1 MTSCFVC
8 SLRSTERAGDLRF
21 VAAALR
27 ERGQTDHRGREAE
40 RRHFDVA
47 EGRAGAEFVRL
58 RNGDDHT
65 RARFVDRLQV
75 VREDF
80 EELRDFKAF
89 AGTDERNVRAGL
101 QDAAVNAN
109 VVDLLDEGVDAGLE
123 NLRDDGAF
131 RIGDDFD
138 VFAVGVLRDAGDRVG
153 REGVSG
159 ERVEEFGHP
168 DAGFRRNAEDRNQ
181 RFFFNALGDQLGEFF
196 VVREFAFEVAF
207 HRGVVDGDDRFD
219 ELFVQFVRVDEGA
232 GGFRRFQGADDA
244 AEVRA
249 ATDRDVE
256 EDGFRAED
264 VANVVDEFVELNVV
278 GVHLRNDDDAT
289 QTGRFRFFE
298 DATGVDFEARL
309 GVDDDRGGVRGAHR
323 ADRAADEVR
332 ITGGVEDV
340 ETFAGVIEVDA
351 GGFDRV
357 LVRFFFVVEVANARA
372 GVDAGRRLL
381 QFAGNVQEGVGHRG
395 FAGTAVTAQDNVA
408 NVSRIDR
415 RHRLLPRFEN
425 YADRAG
431 QKAAPRFKFA
441 IND

>member
-1 MTSCFVC
+1 M
-8 SLRSTERAGDLRF
+8 
-21 VAAALR
+21 
-27 ERGQTDHRGREAE
+27 
-40 RRHFDVA
+40 
-47 EGRAGAEFVRL
+47 
-58 RNGDDHT
+58 
-65 RARFVDRLQV
+65 QV

-80 EELRDFKAF
+80 EELRDFIAF

-101 QDAAVNAN
+101 QNAAVDAN

-123 NLRDDGAF
+123 NLRDDGTG
-131 RIGDDFD
+131 RIGGNFD
-138 VFAVGVLRDAGDRVG
+138 VFAVGVLRDTGNRVG
-153 REGVSG
+153 RKSVSG
-159 ERVEEFGHP
+159 ERVEKFGHP

-181 RFFFNALGDQLGEFF
+181 RFFFNTFGDQFRKFF

-207 HRGVVDGDDRFD
+207 HRGVVDGNDRFD
-219 ELFVQFVRVDEGA
+219 KLFVQFVRVDEGA

-249 ATDRDVE
+249 ATDRDVKE
-256 EDGFRAED
+256 NGFRAEN
-264 VANVVDEFVELNVV
+264 VANVVDEFFELNVV
-278 GVHLRNDDDAT
+278 GVHLRDNDDAT

-298 DATGVDFEARL
+298 DAAGVDFETRL
-309 GVDDDRGGVRGAHR
+309 GVDDDRGDVRGAHR

-332 ITGGVEDV
+332 VAGGVEDV

-351 GGFDRV
+351 GRFDRV

-381 QFAGNVQEGVGHRG
+381 HFAGNVQEGVGHRG

-408 NVSRIDR
+408 NVSRIDL
-415 RHRLLPRFEN
+415 RHGLLPRFEK
-425 YADRAG
+425 YAERAE